1 MVSTA
6 SSSLKLRKQ
15 GTGDNLNTWGSALN
29 SDVIDLIDEAV
40 AQQVTISLTGNHT
53 LTSTNYA
60 TNESRHIYLKFTDG
74 GLGSVPTVTA
84 PSIEK
89 FWWIK
94 NAGSTYAI
102 TFGVSGGTTVS
113 IPAGKTVAVF
123 SDGTDC
129 ELVDLS
135 NFGGDLALSSIA
147 DIASAR
153 VIGNMSGSTA
163 APSLITVYDED
174 NMASDSAT
182 GLATQ
187 QSIKAYVDTIAST
200 GDLATVAGIA
210 SEITTVADIEDGTVA
225 TNAVTDVAA
234 IASDVTTVATN
245 VADVS
250 NFADR
255 YQIATGSDPTLR
267 ADGSALQAGD
277 MLYREDT
284 DTTKIYTGSAYRTA
298 VFDTDGAVF
307 GPASATD
314 NALTRFDGTTGKSIQ
329 DSGWTLTDADLLTAG
344 GEFNAADNLLT
355 RPLLK
360 DFGLEVSAIGN
371 VGSARTFDITSANYF
386 TATLD
391 QNSTFTFSNPTA
403 SGDAC
408 VFYIELTNGGA
419 FTITWPGAVSWDV
432 AQAPILQASGVDL
445 LAFVTTDGG
454 TTWRGFPVWQ
464 AA

>member
-1 MVSTA
+1 MASTA

-60 TNESRHIYLKFTDG
+60 TNEARHIYIKFTDG

-84 PSIEK
+84 PAIEK
-89 FWWIK
+89 WWWVK

-113 IPAGKTVAVF
+113 IPAGRTVAVF

-129 ELVDLS
+129 EMVDYVA
-135 NFGGDLALSSIA
+135 LAEAATAA
-147 DIASAR
+147 DAAAAAASAAAASTSETNASTSETNAAASAAAASTSETNAATSETNAAASYDAFDDR
-153 VIGNMSGSTA
+153 YLGSKA
-163 APSLITVYDED
+163 SDPSVDNDGDALITGALYW
-174 NMASDSAT
+174 NTTDSEM
-182 GLATQ
+182 
-187 QSIKAYVDTIAST
+187 KV
-200 GDLATVAGIA
+200 
-210 SEITTVADIEDGTVA
+210 
-225 TNAVTDVAA
+225 
-234 IASDVTTVATN
+234 
-245 VADVS
+245 
-250 NFADR
+250 
-255 YQIATGSDPTLR
+255 
-267 ADGSALQAGD
+267 
-277 MLYREDT
+277 
-284 DTTKIYTGSAYRTA
+284 YTGSAWTNASGDASTR
-298 VFDTDGAVF
+298 VQKSGDTM
-307 GPASATD
+307 
-314 NALTRFDGTTGKSIQ
+314 
-329 DSGWTLTDADLLTAG
+329 SGELVMADK
-344 GEFNAADNLLT
+344 LLT
-355 RPLLK
+355 RALLK

-371 VGSARTFDITSANYF
+371 VGATRTFDITNANYF

-419 FTITWPGAVSWDV
+419 FTITWPVAVSWD
-432 AQAPILQASGVDL
+432 AATAPTLQASGVDV
-445 LAFVTTDGG
+445 LAFVTTNAGS
-454 TTWRGFPVWQ
+454 TWRGFPVWQ